1 MQNVFV
7 SFKTDVDQFK
17 VEIAHSVKL
26 KKIKTLEL
34 KTHIKAFSSE
44 TEMFFTRN
52 NETRMI
58 STPYISVKYSSP
70 APNSILLLFILT
82 SFHSHQHAIIV
93 DNNLLVLGKNN
104 EELFKKDISSSP
116 HGLAFDLQENV

>member
-1 MQNVFV
+1 MQNVLV

-34 KTHIKAFSSE
+34 KTHIKALSSG
-44 TEMFFTRN
+44 TEMFFARN
-52 NETRMI
+52 NETR
-58 STPYISVKYSSP
+58 PYISVKYSSP
-70 APNSILLLFILT
+70 APNSILLLFMLT

-93 DNNLLVLGKNN
+93 DKNLLVLGKNN

>member
-1 MQNVFV
+1 
-7 SFKTDVDQFK
+7 
-17 VEIAHSVKL
+17 
-26 KKIKTLEL
+26 
-34 KTHIKAFSSE
+34 
-44 TEMFFTRN
+44 
-52 NETRMI
+52 MI
-58 STPYISVKYSSP
+58 CIPYISVKCSSP
-70 APNSILLLFILT
+70 TPNSILLLFILT

>member
-34 KTHIKAFSSE
+34 KTHIKALSSG
-44 TEMFFTRN
+44 TEM
-52 NETRMI
+52 I
-58 STPYISVKYSSP
+58 CTPYISVKYSSP
-70 APNSILLLFILT
+70 APNSILLLFILV
-82 SFHSHQHAIIV
+82 SFHTHQHAFIV
-93 DNNLLVLGKNN
+93 GNNLLVLGKNN
-104 EELFKKDISSSP
+104 EELFQKDI
-116 HGLAFDLQENV
+116 